1 MKVSLIVREI
11 NIYYLLTI
19 FFIFNSNTVVSLESR
34 NLEKANVLGIDD
46 FGYLVVRLQ
55 NDGMKVTLQPD
66 GNSFDM
72 MKNMIVVKN

>member
-1 MKVSLIVREI
+1 VNVSLIVREI

>member
-1 MKVSLIVREI
+1 MFHESLAFSERDKH
-11 NIYYLLTI
+11 LLTI

>member
-1 MKVSLIVREI
+1 MFRECLA
-11 NIYYLLTI
+11 YSEREKHLLTI

>member
-1 MKVSLIVREI
+1 MFRECLA
-11 NIYYLLTI
+11 YSERDKHLLTI